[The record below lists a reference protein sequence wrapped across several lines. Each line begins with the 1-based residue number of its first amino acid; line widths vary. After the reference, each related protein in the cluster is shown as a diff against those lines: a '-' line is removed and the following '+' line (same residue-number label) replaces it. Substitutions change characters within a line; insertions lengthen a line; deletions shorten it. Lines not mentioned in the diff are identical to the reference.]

1 MKRMSYYIIGLLL
14 SLMSWSCSDDAETG
28 REEIPVETDGG
39 YLFAHMTNANYGK
52 LYYAVSRDGIN
63 WETLNKG
70 RIINSAY
77 IGHPDICQGHDGAF
91 YMIAVNPL
99 ALWRSENL
107 VTWTSTQ
114 LNEMIFNRSN
124 AQGFYTTYYWGAP
137 KMFYDKDSEQYII
150 SWHACNDPDK
160 DDWDSMR
167 TLYVLTKDFETY
179 TEPQKLF
186 NFTGTDENMAII
198 DAIIRKV
205 NGVYYAIMK
214 DERDPAV
221 APETG
226 KTVRIA
232 TSSNLT
238 GPAAPSTSPEHGPVD
253 QGATFVHAVIREILL
268 NAIDASKALGV
279 DSKDRKQWQYV
290 LKHLVPYQIG
300 RYGQLM
306 EWSTDIDDP
315 TDEHRHVNHLFGLH
329 PGHTLSPITTP
340 ELTNAAKVVLE
351 HRGDGATGW
360 SMGWKLNQWAR
371 LQDGNH
377 AYKLFGNLLKNGTLD
392 NLWDTH
398 PPFQIDGNFG
408 GTAGITEMLLQSHMG
423 FIQLLPAL
431 PDAWKEGSVK
441 GLCAKGN
448 FEIDII
454 WQDGKLKEAVI
465 LSKAG
470 EPCNLRYGNL
480 TFTFKTTK
488 GKTYKV
494 MVENEKL
501 KKIPL

>member
-1 MKRMSYYIIGLLL
+1 MKKLQLCILGS
-14 SLMSWSCSDDAETG
+14 
-28 REEIPVETDGG
+28 
-39 YLFAHMTNANYGK
+39 LFAASLQAQSTDYTKGLSIWFDTPNN
-52 LYYAVSRDGIN
+52 LDGRASWYSPATDKA
-63 WETLNKG
+63 WENNSLPIGNGSLGGNVMGSIAAERITLNEKT
-70 RIINSAY
+70 
-77 IGHPDICQGHDGAF
+77 
-91 YMIAVNPL
+91 
-99 ALWRSENL
+99 LWRGGPNTEKG
-107 VTWTSTQ
+107 
-114 LNEMIFNRSN
+114 
-124 AQGFYTTYYWGAP
+124 AAYYWNVNKFLKEVG
-137 KMFYDKDSEQYII
+137 YDLIKSSANFAVDYL
-150 SWHACNDPDK
+150 WHKPDG
-160 DDWDSMR
+160 
-167 TLYVLTKDFETY
+167 TY
-179 TEPQKLF
+179 T
-186 NFTGTDENMAII
+186 
-198 DAIIRKV
+198 
-205 NGVYYAIMK
+205 
-214 DERDPAV
+214 
-221 APETG
+221 
-226 KTVRIA
+226 
-232 TSSNLT
+232 
-238 GPAAPSTSPEHGPVD
+238 AAPSTSPEHGPVD